1 MATDCQTFL
10 QAPSAPE
17 PDRRGIA
24 RARPSP
30 AAQVPAPPCELPVLV
45 ATRRRDARSRGN
57 SAWVG
62 TRSARG
68 PRCPPGELP
77 VLVATRRRD
86 ARSCG
91 NSAWVGTRSARGPR
105 CPPGE
110 LPVLVATRRRDARSC
125 GNSAGVGTRRAPRAA
140 PNSARR
146 EGGGHATDRGDDAR

>member
-30 AAQVPAPPCELPVLV
+30 AAQVPAPPC
-45 ATRRRDARSRGN
+45 
-57 SAWVG
+57 
-62 TRSARG
+62 
-68 PRCPPGELP
+68 ELP

-125 GNSAGVGTRRAPRAA
+125 GNSAWVGTRPAPRAA

-146 EGGGHATDRGDDAR
+146 EGGGHATDRGDDAGIRGQLAVD